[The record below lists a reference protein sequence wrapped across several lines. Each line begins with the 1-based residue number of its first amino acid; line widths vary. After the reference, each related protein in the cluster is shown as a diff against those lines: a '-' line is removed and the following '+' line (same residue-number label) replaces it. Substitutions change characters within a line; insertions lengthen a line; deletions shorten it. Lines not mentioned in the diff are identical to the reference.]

1 MYESFYRFRSKPFSL
16 LPDPEFLF
24 LSTRHKAGLSVL
36 EYGLLNR
43 AAFTVLTGEPGTGK
57 TTLLNKVLEQSA
69 GRCLVGMI
77 TTTHPNADTLLPW
90 VADAFGLNGAGQDA
104 VGYFRAFTA
113 FLGQCFAAGRQVLL
127 VVDEAQNLNLQML
140 EELRLLSNV
149 NDGRQSGIQI
159 MLAGQPTLR
168 ALLTRPDMKQL
179 AQRVAVDYALDP
191 LGEDDTLAYIRHR
204 LRVAGGDPA
213 LFTDY
218 ACSLLHQLS
227 GGTPRVINQLCDLS
241 LAYGFGEGA
250 ERISSS
256 LVRQVA
262 MDRAAGGIL
271 PSLVDP
277 RGIPL
282 DPVKVQ
288 EETGGLEPPAP
299 EPVQAPAAATSIVVP
314 LPAVLPEDGYESYR
328 EALALK
334 KAGQYRKALKKLDQA
349 GQDPAYRFKTAAQ
362 RGLCLRAIGKLE
374 DAASSFRHALS
385 VNGAKATDLL
395 NVRYVLALTLDQLGQ
410 GEAAQEQYRQIH
422 QTNPAFRDIAGR
434 LEPVENGRSFPFSWF
449 YSLRQ
454 NWQQF
459 RSGSQPDDLV
469 LK

>member
-104 VGYFRAFTA
+104 VGYVRAFTA
-113 FLGQCFAAGRQVLL
+113 FLGRCFAAGRQVLL

-168 ALLTRPDMKQL
+168 AVLTRPDMRQL
-179 AQRVAVDYALDP
+179 AQRVAVDYALEP

-213 LFTDY
+213 LFTGY
-218 ACSLLHQLS
+218 ACSLLHQFS

-262 MDRAAGGIL
+262 MDRAVGGIL

-277 RGIPL
+277 RSIQL

-288 EETGGLEPPAP
+288 EETGSVEPPVPKPAP
-299 EPVQAPAAATSIVVP
+299 PITAP
-314 LPAVLPEDGYESYR
+314 LPAVPPEDGYESYR

-334 KAGQYRKALKKLDQA
+334 KAGQYRQALKKLDQA

-374 DAASSFRHALS
+374 DAASSFRHALD
-385 VNGAKATDLL
+385 VNGAKAADLL
-395 NVRYVLALTLDQLGQ
+395 NVRYVLALTLDQLGRTD
-410 GEAAQEQYRQIH
+410 AAQEQYRQIH
-422 QTNPAFRDIAGR
+422 RTNPTFRDIAAR

-459 RSGSQPDDLV
+459 RGASQPDDVV